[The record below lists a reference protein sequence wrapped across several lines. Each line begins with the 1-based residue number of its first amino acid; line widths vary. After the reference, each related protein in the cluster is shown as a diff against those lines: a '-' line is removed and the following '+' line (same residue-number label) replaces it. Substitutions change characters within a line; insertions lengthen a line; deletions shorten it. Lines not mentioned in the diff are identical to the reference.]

1 MNGLAIIFALGFN
14 IHTVHVII
22 MYQQYVKCYRN
33 KYLYIFQSLANTDQN
48 SLCLP
53 SWHSKK
59 IGEYTQALTFLIK
72 HWEFWLKFDTWS
84 TFACSLYT
92 QIVILCKFGNCIN
105 HGVEMLKKTA
115 LLLYKKIVM
124 SPCVCIA
131 RNKSDTFWNR
141 ENFEVQCKFFLEN
154 TIYSW
159 RQQWAVILSSYHKI
173 NILRVFP
180 FYWILN
186 SVEHEFGWMLFFLLW
201 LSVLF
206 LTKYRL
212 MP

>member
-1 MNGLAIIFALGFN
+1 MNGLVIIFALGFN

-33 KYLYIFQSLANTDQN
+33 KYLYIFQSLANTDQK

-53 SWHSKK
+53 TIMTMQTILVSTRKHSLFC
-59 IGEYTQALTFLIK
+59 QIK

-115 LLLYKKIVM
+115 LLLYKNIVYALQETNLIL
-124 SPCVCIA
+124 SGIVKTLKYNA
-131 RNKSDTFWNR
+131 S
-141 ENFEVQCKFFLEN
+141 FFYI
-154 TIYSW
+154 IYSW
-159 RQQWAVILSSYHKI
+159 RQQ
-173 NILRVFP
+173 
-180 FYWILN
+180 
-186 SVEHEFGWMLFFLLW
+186 
-201 LSVLF
+201 
-206 LTKYRL
+206 
-212 MP
+212 

>member
-1 MNGLAIIFALGFN
+1 MNGLVIIFALGFN

-105 HGVEMLKKTA
+105 HGVEMLKNCSFTLQKDSDEP
-115 LLLYKKIVM
+115 LCMHCKKQIWYFLESWKLWSTMQV
-124 SPCVCIA
+124 
-131 RNKSDTFWNR
+131 
-141 ENFEVQCKFFLEN
+141 FLEN

-173 NILRVFP
+173 NILRVLP

>member
-1 MNGLAIIFALGFN
+1 MFRHQHEQFFSYLIQVFKTVLLTRSWCSQLWEQLSWHFKMNGLVIIFALGFN

-105 HGVEMLKKTA
+105 HGVEMLKK
-115 LLLYKKIVM
+115 LL
-124 SPCVCIA
+124 
-131 RNKSDTFWNR
+131 F
-141 ENFEVQCKFFLEN
+141 
-154 TIYSW
+154 YS
-159 RQQWAVILSSYHKI
+159 
-173 NILRVFP
+173 
-180 FYWILN
+180 
-186 SVEHEFGWMLFFLLW
+186 
-201 LSVLF
+201 
-206 LTKYRL
+206 TKR
-212 MP
+212 